1 MKGDMTTFL
10 LDLLVC
16 VYLHVC
22 VFACF
27 CVGVLIK
34 YTFNFSSCL
43 VCVHL
48 CVCVVFRMHA
58 QCLYGMFFIGMNP
71 SLVIE
76 KVSSSKQTKKPVFS
90 AEFSHFRTSGYALCT
105 GAASH
110 QATTMFVN
118 GQKQTTNY
126 TEYLSTEKITCLT
139 VSLSYFF
146 THPVIPDIS

>member
-22 VFACF
+22 VFARF

-76 KVSSSKQTKKPVFS
+76 NVSSSKQTKNLYFLLNSVIFVHLDMHYVQGLHLTRPQ
-90 AEFSHFRTSGYALCT
+90 LCLLM
-105 GAASH
+105 AK
-110 QATTMFVN
+110 N
-118 GQKQTTNY
+118 KLQTTP
-126 TEYLSTEKITCLT
+126 SI
-139 VSLSYFF
+139 
-146 THPVIPDIS
+146 